1 VQQKAIRIYWV
12 GSFLAVWEA
21 FVLFMLGM
29 DLSFYQIQIFIFFIA
44 PIPLICM
51 YALDNW
57 LITHHTRPI
66 DEAWQ
71 KLQNNEEMS
80 YQEQSIAYIQAINL
94 PILTLLR
101 VLIIHPP
108 SVLLPI
114 TILCLIANQELDL
127 GFSWSQFFVLWAF
140 WPIVSVPHA
149 MVEYFLIDRFI
160 QRCLAQLAG
169 TQHDFLSTA
178 TPHSSL
184 RVVLR
189 TLFGQPP
196 TTAQVIRMSTGLQ
209 LAWILFFVSLM
220 PMFVL
225 GTSVYLKL
233 AIPDVPVAQLLPKLG
248 GWMALLMVL
257 NTAISAT
264 IVTLMSQRI
273 RRAMRTLLADMQR
286 VLEGDLS
293 QMWRPQTTDEFFDLG
308 MGFNAMVKG
317 LRERETIK
325 DTFGRFVSRDVAQ
338 AVLENR
344 IAFQGELR
352 QVTILFQD
360 IRGFTSLS
368 ERTPPA
374 ALLAMLN
381 VFFTEMVAAV
391 ESHGGI
397 VKQFTGDGVMALFGA
412 PVQHPDDPSRAVQAA
427 IDMLRRLDGFN
438 QQRAQAGA
446 ATLRIGI
453 GIHTGE
459 VVAGPIGPDTRM
471 EYGVVGDAVNLAS
484 RVQELTKEVGAAI
497 LVTDTT
503 AAYLE
508 EQFQFGAQA
517 VLPVRGKAEP
527 IRVLEIVVPI

>member
-1 VQQKAIRIYWV
+1 
-12 GSFLAVWEA
+12 
-21 FVLFMLGM
+21 MLGM
-29 DLSFYQIQIFIFFIA
+29 DLSIYQIQIFILFVA

-51 YALDNW
+51 YVLDNW
-57 LITHHTRPI
+57 LITRHTRPI
-66 DEAWQ
+66 DEAWH
-71 KLQNNEEMS
+71 KLQNNETIS
-80 YQEQSIAYIQAINL
+80 YQAQSVAYVQATNL

-101 VLIIHPP
+101 VMIVYAP
-108 SVLLPI
+108 SVLFPI
-114 TILCLIANQELDL
+114 TLLCLLANQWLDL
-127 GFSWSQFFVLWAF
+127 DFSWPQFFVLWSF

-149 MVEYFLIDRFI
+149 IVEYFLIDRFI
-160 QRCLAQLAG
+160 QRCLSQLAG
-169 TQHDFLSTA
+169 TQHDLITPA
-178 TPHSSL
+178 TPHSPL
-184 RVVLR
+184 RTVLR
-189 TLFGQPP
+189 LLLGQRP
-196 TTAQVIRMSTGLQ
+196 TTAHVIRTSTGLQ

-225 GTSVYLKL
+225 GTSVYLTL
-233 AIPDVPVAQLLPKLG
+233 AIPNEPIAQLLPKLG
-248 GWMALLMVL
+248 GWIALFIFL

-286 VLEGDLS
+286 VLQGDLS
-293 QMWRPQTTDEFFDLG
+293 QMWQPQTTDEFFDLG
-308 MGFNAMVKG
+308 IGFNAMVKG
-317 LRERETIK
+317 LREREAIK
-325 DTFGRFVSRDVAQ
+325 DTFGRFVSYDVAQ

-352 QVTILFQD
+352 HVTILFQD

-374 ALLAMLN
+374 ALLNMLN
-381 VFFTEMVAAV
+381 AFFTEMVVAV
-391 ESHGGI
+391 ESYSGI

-412 PVQHPDDPSRAVQAA
+412 PVQHSDDSIRAVRAA
-427 IDMLRRLDGFN
+427 IDMLWRLDGFN
-438 QQRAQAGA
+438 QQRERDGV

-484 RVQELTKEVGAAI
+484 RVQDLTKEVGAAI

-503 AAYLE
+503 AVYLG

-517 VLPVRGKAEP
+517 ILPVRGKAEP
-527 IRVLEIVVPI
+527 IRVLEIVSTA